1 LLSDTQQIESSLH
14 TSLKEHLN
22 VEIVLNTI
30 TNISEAI
37 TWLKSTFL
45 YARILKNPKYY
56 GININPPS
64 NGELNSN
71 FESRIDQYLNELS
84 KKNLRALMD
93 VNLIEECD
101 LENSRSQ
108 LKATLNGHLMARY
121 CLAFE
126 TMKLILVD
134 LGFRYEACEDQ
145 VHESAEN
152 QMGRVEQDTKSI
164 IELVSNCTNANFIG
178 YLSLQR
184 YIMHFR
190 LT

>member
-1 LLSDTQQIESSLH
+1 MLSDTQQIESSLH
-14 TSLKEHLN
+14 TSLIEHLN

-37 TWLKSTFL
+37 SWLKSTFL

-64 NGELNSN
+64 IDHGGLNSN

-101 LENSRSQ
+101 LENSKSQ
-108 LKATLNGHLMARY
+108 LKATLNGHLMARF

-134 LGFRYEACEDQ
+134 LGFRYEACEDL
-145 VHESAEN
+145 VHASTVN

-164 IELVSNCTNANFIG
+164 IELVSI
-178 YLSLQR
+178 
-184 YIMHFR
+184 
-190 LT
+190 